1 VEVRRPQAAHPCTAF
16 RRYGPL
22 VRRAYKSG
30 RTRTFVAALA
40 LAAVVLPVATALAYF
55 SATGG
60 GTISNVQAG
69 SPSSVIA
76 LTTTGPFTYSG
87 PSTVNLQ
94 PGGTVGFTVQA
105 ACTAGCPAVLTTINL
120 ASWTSDKAGCD
131 TATLPGSFTMPQ
143 VLYNGN
149 VANATPINVGTAVIT
164 WVNLG
169 VSQNACAGAKFA
181 FALVTP

>member
-1 VEVRRPQAAHPCTAF
+1 MRLLNRLIKAG
-16 RRYGPL
+16 RI
-22 VRRAYKSG
+22 G
-30 RTRTFVAALA
+30 RTRSFVAAVGMA
-40 LAAVVLPVATALAYF
+40 IVALPVATALAYF
-55 SATGG
+55 SATGA

-76 LTTTGPFTYSG
+76 LTMAGSFTYSG
-87 PSTVNLQ
+87 PSTINLQ
-94 PGGTVGFTVQA
+94 PGGTVGFQVQA

-131 TATLPGSFTMPQ
+131 AATLPGSFTMPQ
-143 VLYNGN
+143 ILYNGN
-149 VANATPINVGTAVIT
+149 VANATPINVGTAVVT

-181 FALVTP
+181 FNLVTP